1 MSTSRVPLVFIAWSL
16 PALAGTLQ
24 GIALAGGIRWWA
36 AALGLI
42 PGWILQQAIKDSG
55 ERFGVWREFAA
66 VVLGGYGPAL
76 LACGLQSGVWLDRR
90 TLILA
95 TPIAVWFAAAVL
107 VDGVRHARALSAS
120 GARNLALR
128 LGDAAARSLFLGLHT
143 SALIIIGFAIVAN
156 EVHWGMIVLPFA
168 VFRIAAGAADAIL
181 SGVEFERS
189 VEESWE
195 IALKAY
201 VVGAVWVVGW
211 SYAAA

>member
-1 MSTSRVPLVFIAWSL
+1 MIFIAWFL
-16 PALAGTLQ
+16 PTLAGTLQ

-36 AALGLI
+36 AALVLI
-42 PGWILQQAIKDSG
+42 PGWVLQRAIKDSG
-55 ERFGVWREFAA
+55 ERFGVWRELAA
-66 VVLGGYGPAL
+66 VLLGGYGPAL
-76 LACGLQSGVWLDRR
+76 LACGLQSGDWFDRR

-95 TPIAVWFAAAVL
+95 TPIAMWFAAAVL
-107 VDGVRHARALSAS
+107 VDGVRRARALSAL
-120 GARNLALR
+120 GARNLPSR

-181 SGVEFERS
+181 SGIEFERS
-189 VEESWE
+189 VEETWE

>member
-36 AALGLI
+36 AALVLI
-42 PGWILQQAIKDSG
+42 PGWVLQRAIKDSG
-55 ERFGVWREFAA
+55 ERFGVWRELAA
-66 VVLGGYGPAL
+66 VLLGGYGPAL
-76 LACGLQSGVWLDRR
+76 LACGLQSGDWLDRR

-95 TPIAVWFAAAVL
+95 TPIAMWLAAAVL
-107 VDGVRHARALSAS
+107 VDGVRRARALSAI

-168 VFRIAAGAADAIL
+168 AFRIAAGAADAIL

-189 VEESWE
+189 VEETWE

>member
-1 MSTSRVPLVFIAWSL
+1 MSTSRVPLVFIGWFL

-24 GIALAGGIRWWA
+24 GVALAGGIRWWA
-36 AALGLI
+36 AAIVLI
-42 PGWILQQAIKDSG
+42 AGWLLPWAFKDFG
-55 ERFGVWREFAA
+55 ERLGAWRELAA

-76 LACGLQSGVWLDRR
+76 LACGLQSGNWFDRR

-95 TPIAVWFAAAVL
+95 TPIAMWLAAAVL
-107 VDGVRHARALSAS
+107 VDGVRRARALSAS
-120 GARNLALR
+120 GTRNLASR
-128 LGDAAARSLFLGLHT
+128 IGDAAARSVFLGLHT
-143 SALIIIGFAIVAN
+143 SALIIIGFAIVAD

-189 VEESWE
+189 VEETWE

-201 VVGAVWVVGW
+201 VVGAAWVVGW
-211 SYAAA
+211 SYAPA

>member
-1 MSTSRVPLVFIAWSL
+1 
-16 PALAGTLQ
+16 
-24 GIALAGGIRWWA
+24 
-36 AALGLI
+36 
-42 PGWILQQAIKDSG
+42 
-55 ERFGVWREFAA
+55 
-66 VVLGGYGPAL
+66 
-76 LACGLQSGVWLDRR
+76 
-90 TLILA
+90 
-95 TPIAVWFAAAVL
+95 
-107 VDGVRHARALSAS
+107 LSAS

>member
-55 ERFGVWREFAA
+55 ERFGVWRELAA

-95 TPIAVWFAAAVL
+95 TPIAMWLAAAVL